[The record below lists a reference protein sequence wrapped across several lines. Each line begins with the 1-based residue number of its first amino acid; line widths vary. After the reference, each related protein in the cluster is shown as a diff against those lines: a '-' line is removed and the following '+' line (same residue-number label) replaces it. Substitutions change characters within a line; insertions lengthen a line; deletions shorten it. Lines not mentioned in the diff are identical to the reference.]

1 MPNNQITSLHSPHVE
16 RVKALLG
23 SRGKKVRQTE
33 KEFIADG
40 IQTVREALTT
50 SFADAPELINLYVTE
65 KGFAKLEEEI
75 DSEILAGAPV
85 VHVSDAV
92 MAEMADTE
100 SPQGILALCKFT

>member
-75 DSEILAGAPV
+75 DSENEVYKTLFLIQILQKYFLR
-85 VHVSDAV
+85 HFLSLYF
-92 MAEMADTE
+92 
-100 SPQGILALCKFT
+100 I

>member
-75 DSEILAGAPV
+75 DSATGKSTFVLLA
-85 VHVSDAV
+85 
-92 MAEMADTE
+92 
-100 SPQGILALCKFT
+100 